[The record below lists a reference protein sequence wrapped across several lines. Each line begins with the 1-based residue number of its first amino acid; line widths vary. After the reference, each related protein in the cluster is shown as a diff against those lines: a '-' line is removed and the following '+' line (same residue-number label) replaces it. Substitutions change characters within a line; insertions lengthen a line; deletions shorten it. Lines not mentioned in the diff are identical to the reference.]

1 MIFLEKTEKTFLI
14 ILSKGGMLWCQNS
27 IFFFNFSKFLTFFF
41 QKQLQLDKIDSEINK
56 VKDFGDSSHKT
67 VEMPACFRLFGPKT
81 APLSRNRVNNFLSFL
96 FAFTYKGNSL
106 SNPRKKKLTFTV
118 KYEQTSSQ
126 KLFNMN
132 NLLTSNQGV
141 VSSDTYFQALKET

>member
-1 MIFLEKTEKTFLI
+1 MGPFKHKQKQSHEFWWLQLLPCGNSEAVHGHPGHNGPPPSRIGLKLIFNITLPKTHK
-14 ILSKGGMLWCQNS
+14 Q
-27 IFFFNFSKFLTFFF
+27 LTFVGTY
-41 QKQLQLDKIDSEINK
+41 L
-56 VKDFGDSSHKT
+56 G
-67 VEMPACFRLFGPKT
+67 T
-81 APLSRNRVNNFLSFL
+81 AHSQFNNFLSFL